1 MFAQTTLGYIR
12 MSKINVLEFSNQWS
26 LGGTEKS
33 AQLFMKYLD
42 KDKFNVW
49 AAGWRGGPRVELIK
63 EYVQEVFINEDI
75 KEMQTWMALHD
86 FDIVHFHRA
95 GNTESI
101 LIDTFKLAGIPVL
114 VEHNIFGQFDSS
126 GDNDEIDRHIFV
138 SNIQK
143 KLYSQRAGDGYVES
157 KCIALYNPVE
167 VVEFAKSDKIDYSKP
182 IFGRHSRDDQYK
194 WHPVN
199 IQILPYVKAAVPDA
213 KFHVIGLPTPYREA
227 IERMGLMDMVVE
239 FHMTPDESKIKEFLS
254 TLTVYTHGSLIG
266 ESFGIGIAEAM
277 SIGLPVVTHL
287 GGDSAQGELVVDN
300 FTGYVTKE
308 NDVKEYADRVIE
320 LLKNPTK
327 KEIMGKNGQERA
339 LKYFE
344 ASQVTKQLEEIFT
357 ETLNGK
363 KDYN

>member
-1 MFAQTTLGYIR
+1 

-63 EYVQEVFINEDI
+63 EYAQEVFITEDI
-75 KEMQTWMALHD
+75 KEMQNWMALHD

-101 LIDTFKLAGIPVL
+101 LIDTFKLTGIPVL
-114 VEHNIFGQFDSS
+114 IEHNIFGQSDPSD
-126 GDNDEIDRHIFV
+126 DNEEIDKHILI
-138 SNIQK
+138 SNVQK
-143 KLYSQRAGDGYVES
+143 KLYAQRAGDGYNES
-157 KCIALYNPVE
+157 KTVALYYPVE
-167 VVEFAKSDKIDYSKP
+167 VTKFKKVKNYSAP
-182 IFGRHSRDDQYK
+182 IFGRHSRPDIYK
-194 WHPVN
+194 WSPINV
-199 IQILPYVKAAVPDA
+199 QILPYIKSAVPDA
-213 KFHVIGLPTPYREA
+213 KFYVIGLPDPYREA
-227 IERMGLMDMVVE
+227 IQRMGLMDMVVE
-239 FHMTPDESKIKEFLS
+239 FPTTNNQDEIAEFLS
-254 TLTVYTHGSLIG
+254 NLTVFTHGAMIG
-266 ESFGIGIAEAM
+266 ESFGVVIAEAM
-277 SIGLPVVTHL
+277 STGIPVVTHL

-308 NDVKEYADRVIE
+308 NDIKEYADRVIE